1 MRTRDWFF
9 IGALGLAGVAAAAA
23 AASESLQHYEE
34 PAYRTELEDGPFEL
48 RSYPAV
54 IAASVQVA
62 GNGDGAANNAFKIL
76 AGYIFGKNKAQ
87 KKIAM
92 TAPVV
97 QENSE
102 KIAMTVPVTVEKL
115 NMSMTMSFYMPS
127 KYTLQSLPEPL
138 DKRIKLSQVPPR
150 KFAVLRFSGFA
161 TEGNCD
167 LKEVELKRWMAAR
180 KFEQNGES
188 MRAFYNPPWTLPFLR
203 RNEIWIPL

>member
-1 MRTRDWFF
+1 MRTKAWFF

-23 AASESLQHYEE
+23 ASESLQHYEE
-34 PAYRTELEDGPFEL
+34 PAYKTELEDGAFEL

-97 QENSE
+97 QETSE

-161 TEGNCD
+161 TEGSCV

-180 KFEQNGES
+180 KLEQTGES